1 MVTTAPHKHPVIPLA
16 HVHNFSLP
24 IDLNDLAEAEKSV
37 LHRAGMAKKSGIM
50 ADDNLKI
57 AQHRDIF
64 MLFFGGGAF
73 YPQ

>member
-1 MVTTAPHKHPVIPLA
+1 
-16 HVHNFSLP
+16 VHNFSLP